1 MKTPIKSK
9 VYFIKASAD
18 EGQQIIS
25 QKARK
30 LFKSGNFAGCFT
42 ENDFTAIKVHVGENK
57 NNTYVKAPYLRGLV
71 DELINLKTRPF
82 VTDTSTLYL
91 GRRSNSLDHSILA
104 AEHGFTLENLGAPF
118 IISDGLLGTSET
130 AIKINGKHNKEV
142 FIAADIAKCQSIL
155 SVAHVTGH
163 IAAGLGA
170 TLKTLGMGC
179 ASKKGKLKQ
188 HAAVNLIIGESCVL
202 CGECRKHCPAG
213 AITLEEFQARIDPK
227 KCIGC
232 AECMAFCRF
241 GAVDCNW
248 GKETAVLQES
258 IAEHALGVLTGKQ
271 NKAVFFNFLLSVTK
285 DCDCFD
291 VMNMPEMVGDLGIIA
306 STNPVAVDKAA
317 LDMIEKQTGKK
328 LQSLLEH
335 SEIDPLCQIRHA
347 ENIGLGSM
355 DYEFVTVD

>member
-1 MKTPIKSK
+1 MASKSSSAFARTPATLA
-9 VYFIKASAD
+9 YTAWDLAQATGGRFIL
-18 EGQQIIS
+18 GLGTQ
-25 QKARK
+25 
-30 LFKSGNFAGCFT
+30 
-42 ENDFTAIKVHVGENK
+42 
-57 NNTYVKAPYLRGLV
+57 VKAHIDV
-71 DELINLKTRPF
+71 D
-82 VTDTSTLYL
+82 
-91 GRRSNSLDHSILA
+91 
-104 AEHGFTLENLGAPF
+104 
-118 IISDGLLGTSET
+118 
-130 AIKINGKHNKEV
+130 
-142 FIAADIAKCQSIL
+142 
-155 SVAHVTGH
+155 
-163 IAAGLGA
+163 
-170 TLKTLGMGC
+170 
-179 ASKKGKLKQ
+179 
-188 HAAVNLIIGESCVL
+188 
-202 CGECRKHCPAG
+202 
-213 AITLEEFQARIDPK
+213 

-241 GAVDCNW
+241 GAVDCNL

-328 LQSLLEH
+328 LQSLLAH

-355 DYEFVTVD
+355 DYEFIEID